1 MFGVNNIDFS
11 ELQNLISQTKEECED
26 TICVGDL
33 IYFLQ
38 EQIELLEDECYE
50 KELDKED
57 FLKEEEE

>member
-11 ELQNLISQTKEECED
+11 ELQNLILQTKEECED

-50 KELDKED
+50 KELDKKD
-57 FLKEEEE
+57 FLTEEE